1 MLCCRLIYMLSMLY
15 VRLTI
20 KVKVGIPESFK
31 VGRYPHKITGSS
43 HLNSNWGHVETKNR
57 SNPLW
62 NCTLT
67 FFLSKDVK
75 SVYKLTGEKLLK
87 ARSSFLFSPRRAPY
101 IFLFVCLL
109 VCLFFYSVYFCFLV
123 FFVVFLWR
131 GGYFYILHTWH
142 TLSTALSFIKMSSI
156 ETGIAVDQENYQAEN
171 DLTIDAGFFGD
182 VETSSSNPSFQS
194 KSDSDDN
201 NSEISSEGIN
211 NINPPHAQT
220 DIKRDKILLLFMLL
234 LLSICLFVFS
244 HCYPVRV

>member
-109 VCLFFYSVYFCFLV
+109 VCLFFYSVYVCFLV
-123 FFVVFLWR
+123 FLSFFCDVVAISTYCIPGTHWVLR
-131 GGYFYILHTWH
+131 YHSLNCLRLKQVL
-142 TLSTALSFIKMSSI
+142 LSTKKTIRLRMIWPLIQASLGMLRRLSVIRRFNRSLI
-156 ETGIAVDQENYQAEN
+156 
-171 DLTIDAGFFGD
+171 LTITTQKYLLKVLIILTLHMLKLISNVIKFCCCLCCCCCQF
-182 VETSSSNPSFQS
+182 VCLSSVIATQ
-194 KSDSDDN
+194 
-201 NSEISSEGIN
+201 
-211 NINPPHAQT
+211 
-220 DIKRDKILLLFMLL
+220 
-234 LLSICLFVFS
+234 
-244 HCYPVRV
+244 

>member
-1 MLCCRLIYMLSMLY
+1 MFKLKIVQILS
-15 VRLTI
+15 
-20 KVKVGIPESFK
+20 
-31 VGRYPHKITGSS
+31 
-43 HLNSNWGHVETKNR
+43 ETA
-57 SNPLW
+57 L
-62 NCTLT
+62 LL

-87 ARSSFLFSPRRAPY
+87 ARSSFLFSPHWAPY

-109 VCLFFYSVYFCFLV
+109 VCLFFYSVYFF
-123 FFVVFLWR
+123 FFVVYLWR

-142 TLSTALSFIKMSSI
+142 TLSTAPLSFIKMSSI
-156 ETGIAVDQENYQAEN
+156 ETGIAVDQENHQAEN
-171 DLTIDAGFFGD
+171 DLTIDTGYFGN
-182 VETSSSNPSFQS
+182 VETSSRNPSLQS
-194 KSDSDDN
+194 KSDSDDD

-211 NINPPHAQT
+211 NINSSYDQT